1 MSAAKYA
8 KKSVQQS
15 VYGKA
20 VYQHMYACFLH
31 MAMIEEDK
39 PELNLP
45 VIEAMSQVESLRKR
59 LAGKTV
65 PQEKFAI
72 SRAAN
77 YLVNRES
84 GSIPAFDLFYF
95 YNFFILIK
103 KRVDRMEKMLSLLD
117 SRLTLINKDQGKS

>member
-8 KKSVQQS
+8 KKSVDQIKF
-15 VYGKA
+15 GKA

-31 MAMIEEDK
+31 MSMIEDNK
-39 PELNLP
+39 PQLQIS
-45 VIEAMSQVESLRKR
+45 VIEAMSEVESLRKR

-65 PQEKFAI
+65 PQEKFAV

-77 YLVNRES
+77 YLANRES

-103 KRVDRMEKMLSLLD
+103 KRVDRIEKMLNLLD
-117 SRLTLINKDQGKS
+117 SRLIFINKDQGKS